1 MIWQRSLAALSLL
14 VRLSHCQN
22 TTLVILPL
30 GDSITYGTD
39 STDGNGYRQNLETL
53 VEATTP
59 VNYIGSV
66 QAGSMSDNDNEGHP
80 GFTITQIGAQAVQ
93 DFTATPDVV
102 LLMAGTNDVLQGLN
116 LSTAPDRLSTLIDQL
131 ITGMPKAAILVATL
145 TPLTT
150 PSYEALRETYNA
162 ALPAIVAAKVSAG
175 SLVQLVDMSNVT
187 DAQIASADGIH
198 PNDAGYVTMAYAWY
212 AGLMEAAAKGWIAT
226 SANSSSSSSSNGT
239 MNGTAINT
247 FAATSTISL
256 SSATASSKTSS
267 ATSATKTSAAI
278 SVVASLSLAKA
289 LLATSLLSVI
299 LSGCSMTWF

>member
-14 VRLSHCQN
+14 VQLSHCQN

-30 GDSITYGTD
+30 GDSITFGTD

-53 VEATTP
+53 IEATTP

-66 QAGSMSDNDNEGHP
+66 KAGSMTDNDNEGHP
-80 GFTITQIGAQAVQ
+80 GFTITQIGAQAIQ
-93 DFTATPDVV
+93 DFTASPDVV
-102 LLMAGTNDVLQGLN
+102 LLMAGTNDILQGLN
-116 LSTAPDRLSTLIDQL
+116 VSTAPDRLSTLLDQL
-131 ITGMPKAAILVATL
+131 ITGMPKSAILVATL

-150 PSYEALRETYNA
+150 PSFEALRETYNA
-162 ALPAIVAAKVSAG
+162 ALPAIVAAKVAAG

-226 SANSSSSSSSNGT
+226 SFNSTSSSSNNT
-239 MNGTAINT
+239 INGTAINT
-247 FAATSTISL
+247 FAPTSTISL

-289 LLATSLLSVI
+289 LLATSLLSVV